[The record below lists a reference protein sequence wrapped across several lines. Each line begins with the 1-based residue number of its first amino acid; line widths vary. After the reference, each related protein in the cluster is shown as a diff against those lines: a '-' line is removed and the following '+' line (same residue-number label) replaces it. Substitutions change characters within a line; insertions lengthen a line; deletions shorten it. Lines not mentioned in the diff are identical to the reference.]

1 MEISF
6 NSLMVGEVKQPSKD
20 RWTEL
25 GAQQLEINDVAFI
38 VGLLP

>member
-1 MEISF
+1 MKISF
-6 NSLMVGEVKQPSKD
+6 QNLGGAEF
-20 RWTEL
+20 